1 MHKKLTS
8 GTLNE
13 IASTAAMAPN
23 RFVTPLT
30 AIAAVRSGM
39 HSGTEFVLSLMDVNE
54 EIKKARGVQSALQ
67 ARLEKVDTRLGEL
80 NVKTF
85 GVP

>member
-39 HSGTEFVLSLMDVNE
+39 HSGMEFALSLMDVNE
-54 EIKKARGVQSALQ
+54 EIKKLEECRAPYKRDSRRLTRG
-67 ARLEKVDTRLGEL
+67 LG
-80 NVKTF
+80 N
-85 GVP
+85 